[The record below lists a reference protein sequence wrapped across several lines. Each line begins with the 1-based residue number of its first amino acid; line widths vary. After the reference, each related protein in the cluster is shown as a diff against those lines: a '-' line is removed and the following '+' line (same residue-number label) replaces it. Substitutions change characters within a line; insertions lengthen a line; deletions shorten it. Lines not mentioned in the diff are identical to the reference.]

1 MFHYENL
8 PDTLPFT
15 ELEKLLQLKGQAII
29 GEYQGSLYC
38 FEGGFSGNDAYG
50 NPTTATVNNPY
61 LKFNKDF
68 EIDVDCVVMNNDTSS
83 MGLGWI
89 FLKYGTM
96 LLENDITMILAS
108 YNKRVQTII
117 SGDDTVSVLSAKK
130 YLDDIVNGELG
141 VIETGK
147 FFEGITTNTAT
158 SQGTT
163 NYTELIEYTQY
174 LKASLFNELGVD
186 MPFNMKRERLNT
198 SEVEQNSS
206 SLYTLVN
213 DMLFNRKSG
222 LEKINEMFGV
232 DMPFNMKRERL
243 NTSEVEQNSSSLYTL
258 VNDMLFNRKSGLEKI
273 NEMFGTNIT
282 VDST

>member
-1 MFHYENL
+1 MKEEGNILNHRDNESFFPSKFNHTNKQQNLIYFTEMMFNRTVQMFHYENL

-108 YNKRVQTII
+108 YNKRQ
-117 SGDDTVSVLSAKK
+117 S
-130 YLDDIVNGELG
+130 NGSNVPL
-141 VIETGK
+141 
-147 FFEGITTNTAT
+147 
-158 SQGTT
+158 
-163 NYTELIEYTQY
+163 
-174 LKASLFNELGVD
+174 
-186 MPFNMKRERLNT
+186 
-198 SEVEQNSS
+198 
-206 SLYTLVN
+206 
-213 DMLFNRKSG
+213 
-222 LEKINEMFGV
+222 
-232 DMPFNMKRERL
+232 
-243 NTSEVEQNSSSLYTL
+243 
-258 VNDMLFNRKSGLEKI
+258 
-273 NEMFGTNIT
+273 
-282 VDST
+282 